1 LQTSSGYRST
11 VAGVVLAASTFATMH
26 HYGLE
31 PAKCWT
37 AAVTVL
43 CAIWWIF
50 ESLPLAATSI
60 VPFAVFPLVG
70 VLEEKE
76 VGSAY
81 GDPAVLLFMAG
92 FMLAQAAEKTGAHRR
107 MAHGI
112 VAAIG
117 HTSGRLMVLA
127 LMVATAFTSM
137 WVSNTAAALMMLPV
151 AMAVLERDDTRKLG
165 VPLLLGIAYSS
176 SIGGIATPIGTP
188 PNGVFLAAYKEATGN
203 TVPFHEWILIG
214 GVVAIL
220 MLFVAWIV
228 LTWNLGGIPS
238 ADVQTE
244 GEWTTPQKRILTV
257 LGITALAW
265 ITREIP
271 FGGWSTL
278 LADYV
283 GPTEAGDATVALI
296 AVVALFLIPSGAAPA
311 SDGGEG
317 DNSRLLDW
325 PTAKKIPWGVLLLFG
340 GGIAIAKAFDTSGLS
355 NDIGALVANL
365 RDWPPLAVIAVL
377 TIAVTFFSEFTS
389 NTATSNILMPILAAA
404 AASNSLEPAVLMFPA
419 TLANSLAFMMPVG
432 TPPNALVF
440 GTGRV
445 RIADMI
451 RYGLVLNLASAAIVT
466 LVCWKLVP
474 IVFEAAPIAP

>member
-1 LQTSSGYRST
+1 MDLTPSSSRYRST
-11 VAGVVLAASTFATMH
+11 FVGLALSAATFATTC

-70 VLEEKE
+70 VLSEKD

-92 FMLAQAAEKTGAHRR
+92 FMLAQAAEKSGAHRR

-127 LMVATAFTSM
+127 FLIATGFISM

-151 AMAVLERDDTRKLG
+151 AMAVLECDTSKKLG

-188 PNGVFLAAYKEATGN
+188 PNGVFLAAYKTATGN
-203 TVPFHEWILIG
+203 TVPFHEWLLIG
-214 GVVAIL
+214 GLVAVL
-220 MLFVAWIV
+220 MLFVAWVV
-228 LTWNLGGIPS
+228 LTWNLGGVPS
-238 ADVQTE
+238 VEVETE
-244 GEWTTPQKRILTV
+244 GEWTTQQKRILTV
-257 LGITALAW
+257 LGLTALAW

-271 FGGWSTL
+271 FGGWSAL
-278 LADYV
+278 LTDSL

-296 AVVALFLIPSGAAPA
+296 AVVVLFLLPSGTG
-311 SDGGEG
+311 DG
-317 DNSRLLDW
+317 SRLLDW

-340 GGIAIAKAFDTSGLS
+340 GGIAIAKAFDASGLS
-355 NDIGALVANL
+355 TDIGSLVANL

-377 TIAVTFFSEFTS
+377 TLAVTFFSEFTS

-404 AASNSLEPAVLMFPA
+404 AAANTIEPAVLMFPA

-445 RIADMI
+445 RIKDMI
-451 RYGLVLNLASAAIVT
+451 RYGLVLNLASTAIVT

-474 IVFEAAPIAP
+474 YVFDAAPNVP

>member
-1 LQTSSGYRST
+1 
-11 VAGVVLAASTFATMH
+11 M
-26 HYGLE
+26 
-31 PAKCWT
+31 
-37 AAVTVL
+37 L

-70 VLEEKE
+70 VLSEKD
-76 VGSAY
+76 VGAAY

-92 FMLAQAAEKTGAHRR
+92 FMLAQAAEKSGAHRR

-117 HTSGRLMVLA
+117 HTSGRLLVLA
-127 LMVATAFTSM
+127 FLIATGFISM

-151 AMAVLERDDTRKLG
+151 AMAVLECDTSKKLG

-188 PNGVFLAAYKEATGN
+188 PNGVFLAAYKTVTGN
-203 TVPFHEWILIG
+203 TVPFHEWLLIG
-214 GVVAIL
+214 GLVAVL
-220 MLFVAWIV
+220 MLFVAWVV
-228 LTWNLGGIPS
+228 LTWNLGGVPS
-238 ADVQTE
+238 VEVETE
-244 GEWTTPQKRILTV
+244 GEWTTPQKRILSV
-257 LGITALAW
+257 LGLTALAW

-271 FGGWSTL
+271 FGGWSAL
-278 LADYV
+278 LTDSL
-283 GPTEAGDATVALI
+283 GRTEAGDATVALI
-296 AVVALFLIPSGAAPA
+296 AVVALFLLPSGTAPGTD
-311 SDGGEG
+311 SG
-317 DNSRLLDW
+317 SRLLDW

-340 GGIAIAKAFDTSGLS
+340 GGIAIAKAFDASGLS
-355 NDIGALVANL
+355 TDIGSLVANL

-377 TIAVTFFSEFTS
+377 TLAVTFFSEFTS

-404 AASNSLEPAVLMFPA
+404 AAANTIEPAVLMFPA

-445 RIADMI
+445 RIKDMI
-451 RYGLVLNLASAAIVT
+451 RYGLVLNLASTAIVT

-474 IVFEAAPIAP
+474 YVFDAAPNVP

>member
-1 LQTSSGYRST
+1 MFA
-11 VAGVVLAASTFATMH
+11 VATFATMY
-26 HYGLE
+26 HYGMA

-70 VLEEKE
+70 VLSEKD

-92 FMLAQAAEKTGAHRR
+92 FMLAQAAENSGAHRR

-127 LMVATAFTSM
+127 FMIATAFTSM

-151 AMAVLERDDTRKLG
+151 AMAVLECDTTKKLG
-165 VPLLLGIAYSS
+165 VPLLLGIAYSA

-188 PNGVFLAAYKEATGN
+188 PNGVFLAAYKTATGS
-203 TVPFHEWILIG
+203 TVPFHEFLLIG
-214 GVVAIL
+214 GIVAVL
-220 MLFVAWIV
+220 MLLVAWFV
-228 LTWNLGGIPS
+228 LTWKLSGVPS
-238 ADVQTE
+238 VEVETE
-244 GEWTTPQKRILTV
+244 GEWTTPQKRILLV
-257 LGITALAW
+257 LGLTALAW

-271 FGGWSTL
+271 FGGWSAL
-278 LADYV
+278 ISNSLGA
-283 GPTEAGDATVALI
+283 TEAGDATVALL
-296 AVVALFLIPSGAAPA
+296 AVVALFLIPSGAGNNA
-311 SDGGEG
+311 
-317 DNSRLLDW
+317 RLLDW

-340 GGIAIAKAFDTSGLS
+340 GGIAIAKAFDASGLS
-355 NDIGALVANL
+355 TDIGSLVANL

-377 TIAVTFFSEFTS
+377 TLAVTFFSEFTS

-404 AASNSLEPAVLMFPA
+404 AASNAIEPAVLMFPA

-445 RIADMI
+445 RIADMV

-474 IVFEAAPIAP
+474 YVFEAAKIVP